1 MEKGGNLQNNK
12 EIATGN
18 TSKLLDRQFQTI
30 FKPLKYAKNE
40 PKT

>member
-12 EIATGN
+12 EIATSN
-18 TSKLLDRQFQTI
+18 TSKVLDWHIQTI
-30 FKPLKYAKNE
+30 FKPKKYSKNE